1 MRASNHHTARRW
13 LKVTSLS
20 FVIFHL
26 SFFICIQAQ
35 AQVRLGVKGG
45 FQLAN
50 MQFNTDALR
59 SSNRVGFSIGPTVKI
74 GLPVPGISVDIAA
87 LYDQRDL
94 KVQEQVFKQKSLLI
108 QGDARCG
115 AGIGDVL
122 GIFIKAGPQ
131 FSFNVGDD
139 IIHWVKDGDSKQF
152 ALQET
157 MLSIN
162 LGVGVT
168 FANHFEGA
176 ITYNIPISKTA
187 DFTWHQLSNEL
198 FDETWNHAKTRT
210 NAWSV
215 SVTYYF

>member
-1 MRASNHHTARRW
+1 MTMSSTIHTRHSW
-13 LKVTSLS
+13 LKMMVLS
-20 FVIFHL
+20 FLICHL
-26 SFFICIQAQ
+26 SFNTAQ

-139 IIHWVKDGDSKQF
+139 IIHWIKDGDSKQF

-187 DFTWHQLSNEL
+187 DFTWYQLSNEL